1 MSREYTNPDDELGRS
16 RQVGPLSPERL
27 AQIEQTKL
35 DFANYTPETHDEIMA
50 RMAKL
55 YVDGSPEQ
63 KRYLEAHYRAPPGG
77 WKAAAGFV
85 VPAVLAAA
93 TGGATAGLGGLT
105 SGAAAGGIAGASRA
119 AITGGNILQDTL
131 YGAAIGGAGG
141 ALGEYFNTPT
151 YDSNV
156 TGPQPGWAGGTPV
169 NSGYNSP
176 IEFGPELG
184 YDTSIFGDAPPN
196 LGNMSNSGATPYSP
210 FAGGDPSPL
219 TDSIPSI
226 ETIKDYPITPV
237 DITGSTGAGSVPI
250 TTDPSSTLETLGTVG
265 AEAGAISGITGAIG
279 GTAAN
284 TLSSTIPAN
293 GTNTLTG
300 AASALIGA
308 GTAANLITGAGG
320 VLSGINDLIS
330 SGNTSDL
337 QNTIQQRS
345 DPFGSQREF
354 YQGQLKDSYTNPFGS
369 AENQG
374 LLNMYQQAAARK
386 AAANGQRSNPLHQNI
401 AFSNAMLPQLNE
413 QRKTLGNLA
422 GAGIDPNGGNAA
434 LVGLNNTGSD
444 QRTNGFGQAYQG
456 LQSLY
461 NYFQQP

>member
-1 MSREYTNPDDELGRS
+1 MGLKKIAKKVKKTVKKAVKVAAPIASVIP
-16 RQVGPLSPERL
+16 GPW
-27 AQIEQTKL
+27 Q
-35 DFANYTPETHDEIMA
+35 
-50 RMAKL
+50 
-55 YVDGSPEQ
+55 
-63 KRYLEAHYRAPPGG
+63 
-77 WKAAAGFV
+77 
-85 VPAVLAAA
+85 VPALAYRSANAA
-93 TGGATAGLGGLT
+93 IHGDALGAIVNGLG
-105 SGAAAGGIAGASRA
+105 A
-119 AITGGNILQDTL
+119 
-131 YGAAIGGAGG
+131 YGAGG
-141 ALGEYFNTPT
+141 GFSSGGFN
-151 YDSNV
+151 SN
-156 TGPQPGWAGGTPV
+156 TLTNPGGLSDWYSNAYGPEAGWAGGTPV

-374 LLNMYQQAAARK
+374 LLNMYQQVAARK

>member
-1 MSREYTNPDDELGRS
+1 MGLKKIAKKVKKTVKKAVKVAAPIASVIP
-16 RQVGPLSPERL
+16 GPW
-27 AQIEQTKL
+27 Q
-35 DFANYTPETHDEIMA
+35 
-50 RMAKL
+50 
-55 YVDGSPEQ
+55 
-63 KRYLEAHYRAPPGG
+63 
-77 WKAAAGFV
+77 
-85 VPAVLAAA
+85 VPALAYQSANAA
-93 TGGATAGLGGLT
+93 IHGDALGAIANGLG
-105 SGAAAGGIAGASRA
+105 A
-119 AITGGNILQDTL
+119 
-131 YGAAIGGAGG
+131 YGAGG
-141 ALGEYFNTPT
+141 GFSSGGFN
-151 YDSNV
+151 SN
-156 TGPQPGWAGGTPV
+156 TLTNPGGLSDWYSNAYGPEAGWAGGTPV

-196 LGNMSNSGATPYSP
+196 LGNMSNSGVNPASP
-210 FAGGDPSPL
+210 VSGGDLGSFVNQNTTVPTTGINGTDYLNPSNDTSVLSNNYNNINQSTPAV
-219 TDSIPSI
+219 TTPSFGDAFSNPDINASSII
-226 ETIKDYPITPV
+226 NNG
-237 DITGSTGAGSVPI
+237 TGSTYSPPNLSNIYTAPATGAV
-250 TTDPSSTLETLGTVG
+250 TG
-265 AEAGAISGITGAIG
+265 ANTITGTGA
-279 GTAAN
+279 T
-284 TLSSTIPAN
+284 STIPAN

-300 AASALIGA
+300 AASALTGA

-345 DPFGSQREF
+345 DPFGSQRAQ
-354 YQGQLKDSYTNPFGS
+354 YQTLLSNSYTNPFGS

-386 AAANGQRSNPLHQNI
+386 AAANGQRSNPIHENI

-434 LVGLNNTGSD
+434 MMGLNSTGSD

-461 NYFQQP
+461 NYFNQPSPQ

>member
-1 MSREYTNPDDELGRS
+1 MGLKKIAKKVKKTVKKAVKVAAPIASVIP
-16 RQVGPLSPERL
+16 GPW
-27 AQIEQTKL
+27 Q
-35 DFANYTPETHDEIMA
+35 
-50 RMAKL
+50 
-55 YVDGSPEQ
+55 
-63 KRYLEAHYRAPPGG
+63 
-77 WKAAAGFV
+77 
-85 VPAVLAAA
+85 VPALAYQSANAA
-93 TGGATAGLGGLT
+93 IHGDALGAIANGLG
-105 SGAAAGGIAGASRA
+105 A
-119 AITGGNILQDTL
+119 
-131 YGAAIGGAGG
+131 YGAGG
-141 ALGEYFNTPT
+141 GFSSGGFN
-151 YDSNV
+151 SN
-156 TGPQPGWAGGTPV
+156 TLTNPGGLSDWYSNAYGPEAGWAGGTPV

-196 LGNMSNSGATPYSP
+196 LGNMSNSGTNPASP
-210 FAGGDPSPL
+210 FVGGDFSPL

-237 DITGSTGAGSVPI
+237 DITGSTG
-250 TTDPSSTLETLGTVG
+250 G
-265 AEAGAISGITGAIG
+265 A
-279 GTAAN
+279 AAN

-300 AASALIGA
+300 AASALTGA

-374 LLNMYQQAAARK
+374 LLNMYQQVAARK

>member
-237 DITGSTGAGSVPI
+237 DITGSTG
-250 TTDPSSTLETLGTVG
+250 G
-265 AEAGAISGITGAIG
+265 A
-279 GTAAN
+279 AAN

-300 AASALIGA
+300 AASALTGA

-345 DPFGSQREF
+345 DPFGSQRAF

-374 LLNMYQQAAARK
+374 LLNMYQQTAARK

-422 GAGIDPNGGNAA
+422 GADIDPNGGNAA